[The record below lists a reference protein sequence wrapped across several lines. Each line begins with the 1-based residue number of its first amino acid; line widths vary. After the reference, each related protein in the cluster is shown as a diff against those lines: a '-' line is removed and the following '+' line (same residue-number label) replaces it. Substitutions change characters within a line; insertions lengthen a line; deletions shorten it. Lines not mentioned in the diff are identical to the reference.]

1 MTAMERIV
9 FVLLV
14 LAVGG
19 GGYWWWRST
28 QLPPPMPVAPVTTS
42 PTPAP
47 TAPPANDAEPAIQ
60 HPIEKAP
67 VATDATPPKPLPALG
82 ESDTAATDAV
92 AGLFPQNKVPDFLI
106 TKSLVRHIVATID
119 NLPRD
124 KVSMNLWPIKPVGGT
139 FIVTKTRDGA
149 VIGPENGARYT
160 AYVRWMESIDSRKL
174 ASTYVRLYPLFQD
187 AYKELG
193 YPKGYFN
200 DRVVAVI
207 DHLLA
212 TPDVPGAIRLE
223 QPKVLFEYADP
234 VLKSTSAG
242 QQILLR
248 MGGENEQK
256 VKAKLRE
263 IRKEI
268 TRQAAKGS

>member
-28 QLPPPMPVAPVTTS
+28 QLPPPMPAAPVTTI
-42 PTPAP
+42 TPA
-47 TAPPANDAEPAIQ
+47 APAAPANDAEPGIQ

-82 ESDTAATDAV
+82 DSDTAATDAV

-139 FIVTKTRDGA
+139 FMVAKNRDGA
-149 VIGPENGARYT
+149 VIAPENGARYT
-160 AYVRWMESIDSRKL
+160 AYVRWMESIDR
-174 ASTYVRLYPLFQD
+174 RLQRSCRTR
-187 AYKELG
+187 
-193 YPKGYFN
+193 
-200 DRVVAVI
+200 RVVSPRCWI
-207 DHLLA
+207 W
-212 TPDVPGAIRLE
+212 VPTWTAPRSICCSSRCSG
-223 QPKVLFEYADP
+223 PP
-234 VLKSTSAG
+234 SPTC
-242 QQILLR
+242 
-248 MGGENEQK
+248 
-256 VKAKLRE
+256 
-263 IRKEI
+263 
-268 TRQAAKGS
+268 